1 MIQNDSIEKV
11 RALPI
16 EQVAEKLGLGV
27 SRHKALCPFHSDRHP
42 SLMFRRGKNSYR
54 CFVCGAYGGPIDLA
68 MRLTD
73 LPFAEAVRYLGKL
86 FGIEIEGQSAENL
99 AKVTPRR
106 MVPARKPEPEPR
118 VDTRHLSLL
127 VAQPYL
133 SDEARRFLFDV
144 RKLHPA
150 VVRWLGI
157 SSISSPVPMSGDYRS
172 SWFNAPALLIP
183 YRNQEGRLLSV
194 QARYLGEPSADRST
208 PRFQFPRGSRCS
220 IFNLPVLA
228 LLQPQEELWITEG
241 VTDCMAMLSS
251 GRKAIAIPSATLLKQ
266 PDVALLARLSHRLG
280 TSFHCYPDQDAAGE
294 RLYLDLKERL
304 PNLTHH
310 QLPEGYKDFGQWW
323 ASR

>member
-1 MIQNDSIEKV
+1 MISPDSIQQV
-11 RALPI
+11 RALSI
-16 EQVAEKLGLGV
+16 ERVAEKLDLSV

-42 SLMFRRGKNSYR
+42 SLTFNRRRNSYR

-68 MRLTD
+68 MRLTS
-73 LPFAEAVRYLGKL
+73 LPFAEAVRYLGQL
-86 FGIEIEGQSAENL
+86 FDIEIEGQSAEMRTE
-99 AKVTPRR
+99 VTPRR
-106 MVPARKPEPEPR
+106 VVPAPKPEPEPR
-118 VDTRHLSLL
+118 VDTRHLALL

-133 SDEARRFLFDV
+133 SDKARRFLFEQ

-150 VVRWLGI
+150 VIRWLGI

-194 QARYLGEPSADRST
+194 QARYLGDSSPDRPL
-208 PRFQFPRGSRCS
+208 PRFQFPRGSRCG

-266 PDVALLARLSHRLG
+266 PDVALLASLSHRLG
-280 TSFHCYPDQDAAGE
+280 TTFHSCPDQDEPGE

>member
-1 MIQNDSIEKV
+1 MISNASIQKV

-16 EQVAEKLGLGV
+16 EQVAEKLGLRV
-27 SRHKALCPFHSDRHP
+27 IRHKALCPFHSDRHP
-42 SLMFRRGKNSYR
+42 SLTFNRRRNSYR
-54 CFVCGAYGGPIDLA
+54 CFVCGAYGGPIDLT

-73 LPFAEAVRYLGKL
+73 LPFAEAVRYLGQL
-86 FGIEIEGQSAENL
+86 FDIEIEGQSTESL
-99 AKVTPRR
+99 VQVTPRR
-106 MVPARKPEPEPR
+106 VVPAHKPEPEPR
-118 VDTRHLSLL
+118 VDTRHLALL

-133 SDEARRFLFDV
+133 SDEARHFLFDV

-183 YRNQEGRLLSV
+183 YRDVEGRLLSV
-194 QARYLGEPSADRST
+194 QARYLGDASPDRPL
-208 PRFQFPRGSRCS
+208 PRFQFPRGSRCG
-220 IFNLPVLA
+220 IFNLPVLS

-266 PDVALLARLSHRLG
+266 PDVALLASLSHRLG
-280 TSFHCYPDQDAAGE
+280 TSFHCYPDQDAPGA

>member
-1 MIQNDSIEKV
+1 MISLDSIQQV

-16 EQVAEKLGLGV
+16 EQVAEALGLGV

-42 SLMFRRGKNSYR
+42 SLTFNSRRNSYR
-54 CFVCGAYGGPIDLA
+54 CFVCGAHGGPIDLA

-73 LPFAEAVRYLGKL
+73 LPFAEAVRYLGQL
-86 FGIEIEGQSAENL
+86 FGIEIEGQSAEKL
-99 AKVTPRR
+99 TKVTPRR
-106 MVPARKPEPEPR
+106 VVPAHKAEPEPR
-118 VDTRHLSLL
+118 VDTRHLALL
-127 VAQPYL
+127 IAQPYL
-133 SDEARRFLFDV
+133 SDEARHFLFEV

-172 SWFNAPALLIP
+172 SWFNAPSLLIP
-183 YRNQEGRLLSV
+183 YRDVEGRLLSV
-194 QARYLGEPSADRST
+194 QARYLGNASPDRPL
-208 PRFQFPRGSRCS
+208 PRFQFPRGSRCG
-220 IFNLPVLA
+220 IFNLPVLG

-266 PDVALLARLSHRLG
+266 PDVALLASLSHRLG
-280 TSFHCYPDQDAAGE
+280 TSFHSYPDQDAPGA

-310 QLPEGYKDFGQWW
+310 QLPEDYKDFGEWW

>member
-1 MIQNDSIEKV
+1 MISLDSIQQV

-42 SLMFRRGKNSYR
+42 SLTFNRRRNSYR

-68 MRLTD
+68 MRLTG
-73 LPFAEAVRYLGKL
+73 LPFAEAVRYLGQL
-86 FGIEIEGQSAENL
+86 FDIEIEGQSAEMRTE
-99 AKVTPRR
+99 VTPRR
-106 MVPARKPEPEPR
+106 VVPAPKPEPEPR
-118 VDTRHLSLL
+118 VDTRHLAML

-133 SDEARRFLFDV
+133 SDEARRFLFEQ

-150 VVRWLGI
+150 VIRWLGI

-183 YRNQEGRLLSV
+183 YRDVEGRLLSV
-194 QARYLGEPSADRST
+194 QARYLGEEPEK
-208 PRFQFPRGSRCS
+208 PRFQFPRGSRCG
-220 IFNLPVLA
+220 IFNLPVLG
-228 LLQPQEELWITEG
+228 LLKPDEELWITEG

-266 PDVALLARLSHRLG
+266 PDVVLLASLSHRLG
-280 TSFHCYPDQDAAGE
+280 TTFHSYPD
-294 RLYLDLKERL
+294 
-304 PNLTHH
+304 
-310 QLPEGYKDFGQWW
+310 
-323 ASR
+323 